1 MKEYDKE
8 NKSEMKSTNHCNNK
22 TSRNVTAS
30 RKDKTTYIA
39 LVKKTKQL
47 LTKLHEFRDQV
58 TRETFDWNSSWIF
71 FELWFQLVPVS
82 YHVIC

>member
-30 RKDKTTYIA
+30 RKDKTTYSPCE
-39 LVKKTKQL
+39 KNKTTSNK
-47 LTKLHEFRDQV
+47 V
-58 TRETFDWNSSWIF
+58 T
-71 FELWFQLVPVS
+71 
-82 YHVIC
+82 